1 LQSDYLSIE
10 PKRTVGFMRLL
21 IYGFGPYGEFENNVT
36 KKILRKLPNRSWL
49 KKVVFTVRF
58 HRGQFIDAIERYKPD
73 VILGLGQCSKG
84 RLLRIEKGAL
94 NQRRNNQRIKARPI
108 LRRGV
113 HRFLTNLPLKLGRQA
128 RSSNNAGD
136 YVCNYSMYVILDYL
150 ERRGLSIPYGF
161 IHIPSR
167 YDPIK
172 ASRILEK
179 AIGRIN
185 PVSLVR

>member
-1 LQSDYLSIE
+1 
-10 PKRTVGFMRLL
+10 MRLL

-36 KKILRKLPNRSWL
+36 EKILRKLPNRRWL
-49 KKVVFTVRF
+49 KKVVFPVRF

-73 VILGLGQCSKG
+73 IIVGLGQCSKG
-84 RLLRIEKGAL
+84 RLLRIEERAL
-94 NQRRNNQRIKARPI
+94 NQRRNSKRTKARPI

-113 HRFLTNLPLKLGRQA
+113 HRFLTNLPLQLGRHA
-128 RSSNNAGD
+128 RSSNNAGA

-150 ERRGLSIPYGF
+150 EQRRLSIPYGF
-161 IHIPSR
+161 IHIPCR

-179 AIGRIN
+179 AIGRIH

>member
-21 IYGFGPYGEFENNVT
+21 IYGFGPYGEFENNVAE
-36 KKILRKLPNRSWL
+36 KILRKLPNRSWL

-94 NQRRNNQRIKARPI
+94 NQRRNNQRTKARPI

-113 HRFLTNLPLKLGRQA
+113 RRLLSNLPLKLGRQA

-136 YVCNYSMYVILDYL
+136 YVCNYSMYVMLDYL
-150 ERRGLSIPYGF
+150 ERRRLPILYGF
-161 IHIPSR
+161 IHIPYR

-185 PVSLVR
+185 PLSLVR